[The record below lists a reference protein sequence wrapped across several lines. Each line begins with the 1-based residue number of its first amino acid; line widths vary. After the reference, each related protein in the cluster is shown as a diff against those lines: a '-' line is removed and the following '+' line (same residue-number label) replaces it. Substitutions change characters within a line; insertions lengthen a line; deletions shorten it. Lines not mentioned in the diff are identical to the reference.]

1 LASAASQGKLALM
14 LDVLDVLRE
23 SLAPRYDVEREIGTG
38 GMARVY
44 LAVEQ
49 HPRRR
54 VAIKVLDPEVSTRLL
69 RERFIREVDLSSNL
83 SHPHIVPIFS
93 AGEAGGLF
101 YYVMPYVEGESL
113 RHRLLGQ
120 RVLPL
125 EDALHIAGDVAD
137 ALAFAHG
144 QGIIHRDIKPENIL
158 LSGTHAIVAD
168 FGIARAISAAGSL
181 TLTQAGQ
188 PIGSP
193 GYMSPEQALAT
204 GDLDER
210 TDIYSLGCVVFEMLA
225 GEPPA
230 ASMTE
235 RRVHNWTALETSR
248 AMHRAEAGTARAVK
262 HAISRALAPLPDD
275 RFPTVAEFATALG
288 GGTAHRIS
296 VPSRGVLRGRRGRR
310 LAFVAGIV
318 AALAGA
324 GAAAHWVRSRG
335 PGGRG
340 GLNERRVVVAVI
352 ENHTGDPALDNIGHM
367 AADWVTQGLAQTGLV
382 EVVPSVSVMSSSRE
396 PARGGHGAGHL
407 DAVGIRSLGR
417 ETGAGTV
424 VSGAYYRQ
432 ADSIRFQVQISAA
445 SDGTVLRALDP
456 VAGPIAQ
463 PLTAVEAL
471 RQRVMASLATLFDSR
486 LSLWAKAAGQPP
498 SFPAYQEFI
507 QGLDRMV
514 QWDSRGAITH
524 FVRAARE
531 DTTFKLPLIFAA
543 HEHMDLG
550 EYARADSIAHAV
562 DVAPGPLSPLDRHYL
577 TWVLAETRGDR
588 QRALETARE
597 MAVIAP
603 NSETEWLVAQCA
615 LALNRPREMA
625 NALTA
630 LGPDRGLFRGWSVYW
645 FYLSFAHHLMGDY
658 RLELKDALEGRRRH
672 PDELTVLA
680 AEVRALAAQGRS
692 ADINERLTE
701 APSLPPQPGWSP
713 ADIALLAAFELAA
726 HDHRADAPAAS
737 LWAVRWLEGRP
748 PTEGRSVANRFR
760 LAIGHYLS
768 GDLPATRRLLE
779 GLVSERKVEARDS
792 SSLRWFSAITGD
804 LPDHLTFLGFLGVV
818 AAREGKRDEALRID
832 RELQEISPRY
842 LYGRHTMWRAR
853 IHAVVGEKDTAVE
866 LVQEAFAQGYPRGG
880 VMHLYPSLASLRDDP
895 AYQELLKPKE

>member
-1 LASAASQGKLALM
+1 MAERRGRAKLAVM
-14 LDVLDVLRE
+14 LDVLDTLRE

-38 GMARVY
+38 GMARVF

-113 RHRLLGQ
+113 RHRLL
-120 RVLPL
+120 RERNLPL
-125 EDALHIAGDVAD
+125 EDALFIAGDVAD
-137 ALAFAHG
+137 ALSFAHG

-188 PIGSP
+188 PVGSP
-193 GYMSPEQALAT
+193 GYMSPEQAMAM
-204 GDLDER
+204 GDLDAR

-235 RRVHNWTALETSR
+235 RKVHNWSALDTSAALR
-248 AMHRAEAGTARAVK
+248 GAEPGAVRAVK
-262 HAISRALAPLPDD
+262 HAVSRALAPLPDD

-288 GGTAHRIS
+288 GMSHRIS
-296 VPSRGVLRGRRGRR
+296 VPSRGVLAGRRGRR
-310 LAFVAGIV
+310 IAFATGVLF
-318 AALAGA
+318 ALLGVGSAVHLLRARG
-324 GAAAHWVRSRG
+324 SR
-335 PGGRG
+335 
-340 GLNERRVVVAVI
+340 LNERRVVVAVI

-382 EVVPSVSVMSSSRE
+382 EVVPSVSVLSSSRT
-396 PARGGHGAGHL
+396 PGGHGAGHL
-407 DAVGIRSLGR
+407 DAVGIRTLGR

-432 ADSIRFQVQISAA
+432 SDSIRFQVQVSAA

-456 VAGPIAQ
+456 VAAPISQ
-463 PLTAVEAL
+463 PLVGVEAL

-514 QWDSRGAITH
+514 QWDSRGAIFH
-524 FVRAARE
+524 FRRAARE

-550 EYARADSIAHAV
+550 EFATADSVAQAV
-562 DVAPGPLSPLDRHYL
+562 ERAPGPLSPLDRHYL
-577 TWVLAETRGDR
+577 TWVLAETRGDK
-588 QRALETARE
+588 QRALDTARE
-597 MAVIAP
+597 MAIIAP
-603 NSETEWLVAQCA
+603 NSETLWLVAQCA
-615 LALNRPREMA
+615 LALNRPHEMA
-625 NALTA
+625 DALTT

-658 RLELKDALEGRRRH
+658 RAELKDALEGRRRH

-680 AEVRALAAQGRS
+680 AEVRALAAQGRI
-692 ADINERLTE
+692 ADIRERLTE

-713 ADIALLAAFELAA
+713 ADIGLLAAFELAA
-726 HDHRADAPAAS
+726 HDHRADAPTAS
-737 LWAVRWLEGRP
+737 QWAVRWLEGRP
-748 PTEGRSVANRFR
+748 AAERRTVANRFR
-760 LAIGHYLS
+760 LGIAHYLS
-768 GDLPATRRLLE
+768 GELPETRRILE
-779 GLVSERKVEARDS
+779 GLLSGKTVVAADS
-792 SSLRWFSAITGD
+792 ASLRWFSAITGD
-804 LPDHLTFLGFLGVV
+804 MPDHLTFLGFLGVV
-818 AAREGKRDEALRID
+818 AAREGKRDDALRID
-832 RELQEISPRY
+832 RELQATNPRY
-842 LYGRHTMWRAR
+842 RYGRHTMWRAR
-853 IHAVVGEKDTAVE
+853 IRAVLGDRDTAVA
-866 LVQEAFAQGYPRGG
+866 LVQEAFAQGYARGG
-880 VMHLYPSLASLRDDP
+880 VMHLYPSLASLRNDP